1 MTMHRDETGTDPGS
15 KSSAEIEREVRES
28 RADVERTLDQI
39 QERLSPGQLLD
50 QAVGYLRGGGGE
62 FARNL
67 GDSIRNNPLPVTLM
81 GVGLAWMMLSD
92 RTREGGRSRPSEWEG
107 DEDRD
112 WDDLAYDPYAE
123 SEYAAG
129 ALYEETTV
137 GAAFGSEPATGP
149 GIGDRMSEM
158 GDRASDAAHRVGER
172 ASELRDRAKEA
183 GASAKERAEALG
195 ASTGER
201 LSEAGDRLRRRAG
214 RTGASARRYG
224 RRARDSAFQ
233 ALSEHP
239 LVLGAF
245 GLAVGAA
252 LGGALPPSETE
263 DKIMG
268 KASDRLQRKAAEAG
282 REQLVKAREAAGAA
296 YDAAREEAEAQ
307 GLTPD
312 AAREA
317 AREAARSTAD
327 KVGKVASA
335 ARTAAEEQISSD
347 TRQADQRP
355 S

>member
-1 MTMHRDETGTDPGS
+1 
-15 KSSAEIEREVRES
+15 
-28 RADVERTLDQI
+28 
-39 QERLSPGQLLD
+39 
-50 QAVGYLRGGGGE
+50 
-62 FARNL
+62 
-67 GDSIRNNPLPVTLM
+67 M

-92 RTREGGRSRPSEWEG
+92 RSRDGGRSRPSEWE
-107 DEDRD
+107 DD
-112 WDDLAYDPYAE
+112 WDDELAYDPYAE

-129 ALYEETTV
+129 SLYEEAAT
-137 GAAFGSEPATGP
+137 GPAFGSEPATGP

-195 ASTGER
+195 ARTGER

-214 RTGASARRYG
+214 QTGASARRYG
-224 RRARDSAFQ
+224 RRAKESAFQ

-268 KASDRLQRKAAEAG
+268 KASDRLQRRAAEAG
-282 REQLVKAREAAGAA
+282 REQLAKVREAAGAA
-296 YDAAREEAEAQ
+296 YDAARDEAEAQ
-307 GLTPD
+307 GLTP
-312 AAREA
+312 EA

-335 ARTAAEEQISSD
+335 ARSAAEEQVSSD
-347 TRQADQRP
+347 SRQAEQRP
-355 S
+355 SSS